1 MGAPRLGCLESIVET
16 LRRTGGFSRFP
27 TGIPGAS
34 RTHSAPESTPA
45 AVSHRAAQESAGP
58 QASSSKMKNESPS
71 SQALSTSAIRSAHE
85 FHGSDAP
92 PDDVGAF
99 VPGMRVER
107 PATGS
112 GVLDGLSCGVKDVFD
127 IAGCPTG
134 YGNPDWE
141 RTHDIPLVDAV
152 AVSMLRQHG
161 AHIVGKTLTDELAF
175 SLAGNNHH
183 YGAPI
188 NSAAPD
194 RLTGGSSCGS
204 AAAVAAGLCDIG
216 LGTDTAGS
224 VRAPASFCGV
234 FGFRSTHGTIST
246 DGVCRLAHSF
256 DSVGWLARDAHT
268 LAAVGRALLPD
279 APMLRDPASW
289 ICFESA
295 WRHLKGAKKE
305 EVESLLNDVAPTL
318 GDRSVF
324 SLDIAELDHCVDAF
338 RTIQF
343 YQVWSELGP
352 WVKQVQPVLGPD
364 VLERML
370 AASKVTK
377 DEYLAAGKIQRNT
390 KARFDSL
397 LESGRVLVMPTVSGF
412 APMRDSSVA
421 ELNNQRRADL
431 RFLCIASLAGLP
443 QVSLPALTAVSHAP
457 LGLSLIGSA
466 GMDGPLL
473 ALATKLAAGGSIGSP
488 VAQRVSVR

>member
-1 MGAPRLGCLESIVET
+1 
-16 LRRTGGFSRFP
+16 
-27 TGIPGAS
+27 
-34 RTHSAPESTPA
+34 
-45 AVSHRAAQESAGP
+45 
-58 QASSSKMKNESPS
+58 MKNEQSVS
-71 SQALSTSAIRSAHE
+71 EALSSNSTESPHE
-85 FHGSDAP
+85 LHGSSASR
-92 PDDVGAF
+92 DDVGAF

-107 PATGS
+107 PASGS
-112 GVLDGLSCGVKDVFD
+112 GVLDGLRCGVKDVFD

-141 RTHDIPLVDAV
+141 RTHDIPSVDAI
-152 AVSMLRQHG
+152 AVSTLRQHG

-183 YGAPI
+183 YGSPI

-234 FGFRSTHGTIST
+234 FGFRSTHGAIST
-246 DGVCRLAHSF
+246 DGVRRLAHSF

-268 LAAVGRALLPD
+268 LAAVGHALLPD
-279 APMLRDPASW
+279 APVLSAPKGW
-289 ICFESA
+289 FCFESA
-295 WRHLKGAKKE
+295 WRHLTCVEKE
-305 EVESLLNDVAPTL
+305 EVDSLLDDLAATL
-318 GDRSVF
+318 GDRSEF
-324 SLDIAELDHCVDAF
+324 SFEVAELDQCVDAF

-377 DEYLAAGKIQRNT
+377 DEYLAASQIRTNT

-397 LESGRVLVMPTVSGF
+397 LESGQILVMPTVSGF
-412 APMRDSSVA
+412 APMRDSSLA

-431 RFLCIASLAGLP
+431 RFLCVASLAGLP
-443 QVSLPALTAVSHAP
+443 QISLPALTAASRPP
-457 LGLSLIGSA
+457 LGLSLIASA

-473 ALATKLAAGGSIGSP
+473 ALATKIAAGGSTGSP
-488 VAQRVSVR
+488 ATERASVR